1 MLSFQSVKIC
11 VFLMLLIFF
20 RNLSAGELQ
29 FIENQGQWDYSY
41 QYKAHLGCG
50 NVFLYDDKFYFRLYE
65 EKPDIHDASGKHNLD
80 QTIKG
85 HAFYVEFKGAHQA
98 TLSAS
103 EKAPEYHNY
112 YLGDQPEKWKT
123 KVGLYKRV
131 LYENLYDGID
141 MEVYS
146 TETSLKYDYIIQ
158 PGADINQLKVVY
170 NGVDDIALIN
180 DKLVI
185 KTSVNTMVENI
196 PIAYQWIEGVKTAVV
211 CRYVLKNGIVS
222 FAFPDGYDKTKKL
235 IIDPSLIFSSYSG
248 FWGDNWGSSATYD
261 KDGSMYLTGVALEED
276 GNSAQPFETAGAF
289 QTNFSG
295 GEEDIVIMKLNPT
308 GTTKI
313 FATYL
318 GGANNEVCSSTIVD
332 PNGEFIIMG
341 ATGSF
346 NFPTSS
352 TGFDRSF
359 NRGTNVTISTSF
371 TFNVGT
377 DIFITKFSADG
388 SALIGSTYFGG
399 TKNDGLV
406 TNTNLTYNYGDDSRG
421 DIIIGNNNEIYIASS
436 TLSTDVPITAGAF
449 QNTLAGG
456 QDGLLA
462 RFNSDLSNL
471 LSSTYYGG
479 SGGDGCFGI
488 KTDLNGDVVV
498 CGGTT
503 STNIAGM
510 NGINTVYLG
519 GSADG
524 FLFHTNENFTSNK
537 FATYI
542 GTNKYDIAFLLDI
555 DDDNNIYTFGQTEG
569 NYSVSAGV
577 YFDNKSKQ
585 FIHKLNNSLNTTIY
599 STTFGSK
606 NSSYPNISPTAF
618 LVDKCQNAHAVGWGG
633 SNNGTT
639 TSGMAT
645 TTDAFKR
652 TTDGDDFYFITLS
665 KNATS
670 LVYGSYFGENGGL
683 SGDHVDGGTS
693 RFDKNGVVYQAV
705 CASCGGTDGF
715 PTTPGAF
722 SRKNNSSNCNM
733 AGFKFQFDL
742 GELDVLSIDIPSD
755 SGCAPLTIPFSYT
768 STKPATTFEWDFGD
782 GNTSTDQYPTHT
794 YTTPGIYE
802 VQLILG
808 SPQNCKP
815 FDTGYVKVYVFNGLN
830 PDANFTIDTTQVC
843 NNGLITF
850 TNTSLNGVNY
860 SWNFGDGPTV
870 NNNAT
875 TVTHNYASAGTFTV
889 TLIADNP
896 FCFLKDTIKKTVN
909 ISQGLVDAQFNVV
922 SPVCI
927 GTTFNLNSTSTN
939 ATSIQWIL
947 PNGTTSTSNPTS
959 YTPTGTG
966 TFNIQ
971 LIAINTTAC
980 NKRDTLIKPIIVL
993 DTIHAAFSANTAN
1006 VCTTGGVVFTNSSTN
1021 ATSYVW
1027 NFGDG
1032 QTSTDV
1038 SPSHAYSTGGT
1049 YTVSLYASNS
1059 TMCNSPDTF
1068 KLSITVPATVNAD
1081 YSVIGTSCLGDV
1093 ITLTNTSQNAVS
1105 FKWILPD
1112 LTESTT
1118 NVLSYTVVG
1127 SGTQR
1132 ILLVATNPN
1141 TCNKNDTTFYEFT
1154 VGETIDIQG
1163 TVSTAN
1169 VCTTGSVSF
1178 NNTSTHLPGNMY
1190 FWDFGDGYTFNPAPL
1205 GTVTHNYANAGT
1217 YDVMLIGIN
1226 GTACNSPDTFK
1237 TTIVVPKTV
1246 SASFT
1251 SLNASC
1257 QNAPIVFNS
1266 TSTNADSVR
1275 WFFPG
1280 GVQYVGNTATHV
1292 FNNTGTFTI
1301 SLVAY
1306 NANTCNKTDTFI
1318 LDIFIRPLLTVDFSF
1333 AFSGPCQS
1341 TLVDF
1346 TNTGSKG
1353 LSYNWDFGDGTSSSA
1368 ENPQHNYAGVGN
1380 YNVLFTVTD
1389 SNACPTSATTNKP
1402 VNILNAA
1409 LIVAD
1414 FSHSASPVCLGSS
1427 FAFTNSSQN
1436 AVSYRWFFGDGDS
1449 SQATNPTHTYLQ
1461 VGQYTVVLI
1470 ATNSCGIS
1478 DTTEKTVEVIQIIV
1492 QASGSIVG
1500 GGCSPATF
1508 TTTNT
1513 SQNATQ
1519 YLWIFPDGSTST
1531 EATPIITLV
1540 ETGNFQITLIASNPA
1555 ACSISDTLIF
1565 NVTVASTPLA
1575 NFEFSP
1581 DFPARG
1587 DSILFTNLSV
1597 QADSFY
1603 WSFGDQTFS
1612 TLKNPG
1618 HSYATKGLYTICLT
1632 AVNKSTGCSDIYCGV
1647 IDVKDK
1653 LFVFV
1658 PTAFSPNGDGLN
1670 DLLIPLGNEIA
1681 SLHFKVFNRWGE
1693 LLFETNELRKGWDG
1707 FYKDKLQNVDVYIY
1721 EVTGM
1726 ATNGETFSTKGMVTL
1741 MK

>member
-1 MLSFQSVKIC
+1 MLSSQTVRIC
-11 VFLMLLIFF
+11 LFSMLLILF
-20 RNLSAGELQ
+20 RSLDAGELQ
-29 FIENQGQWDYSY
+29 FIENQGQWNYDYK
-41 QYKAHLGCG
+41 YKAYLGCG
-50 NVFLYDDKFYFRLYE
+50 NVFLYDNKFYFRLYE
-65 EKPDIHDASGKHNLD
+65 DKLDIHDETGKHDLS
-80 QTIKG
+80 QTING
-85 HAFYVEFKGAHQA
+85 HAFYIEFKGAKQA
-98 TLSAS
+98 TLSTF

-112 YLGDQPEKWKT
+112 FLGDQPEKWKT
-123 KVGLYKRV
+123 KVGLFNHV
-131 LYENLYDGID
+131 LYENLYQGINMD
-141 MEVYS
+141 VYS

-170 NGVDDIALIN
+170 NGVDHIELVDE
-180 DKLVI
+180 KLVI
-185 KTSVNTMVENI
+185 RTSVNTMIENI
-196 PIAYQWIEGVKTAVV
+196 PVAYQWIEGAKIPVICKYKIEDGV
-211 CRYVLKNGIVS
+211 VS
-222 FAFPDGYDKTKKL
+222 FVLPEGYDKTKQL
-235 IIDPSLIFSSYSG
+235 IIDPNLIFSSYSG

-261 KDGSMYLTGVALEED
+261 TDGSMYLTGVALEED
-276 GNSAQPFETAGAF
+276 GNNAQPFETVGAF

-332 PNGEFIIMG
+332 QNGEFIIMG

-346 NFPTSS
+346 NFPTSA

-359 NRGTNVTISTSF
+359 NRGSNVTISTSF
-371 TFNVGT
+371 EFNVGT

-406 TNTNLTYNYGDDSRG
+406 TATNLTYNYGDDSRG
-421 DIIIGNNNEIYIASS
+421 DIIIGNNDEIYIASS
-436 TLSTDVPITAGAF
+436 TLSTDVPMTAGAF
-449 QNTLAGG
+449 QSALAGG
-456 QDGLLA
+456 QDGILA
-462 RFNSDLSNL
+462 RFNSDLSSL

-479 SGGDGCFGI
+479 TGNDGCFGI
-488 KTDLNGDVVV
+488 KIDGSGDVVV

-503 STNIAGM
+503 SNNIAGM
-510 NGINTVYLG
+510 NGLNTTYRG

-524 FLFHTNENFTSNK
+524 FLLHTNGNFTTNK
-537 FATYI
+537 SSTYI
-542 GTNKYDIAFLLDI
+542 GTNKFDIAFLLDI
-555 DDDNNIYTFGQTEG
+555 DEDNNIYTFGQTEG
-569 NYSVSAGV
+569 SYPVSAGV
-577 YFDNKSKQ
+577 YFDNNSKQ
-585 FIHKLNNSLNTTIY
+585 FIHKLNNSLNSTIY
-599 STTFGSK
+599 STIFGSK
-606 NSSYPNISPTAF
+606 NSSSPNISPTAF

-652 TTDGDDFYFITLS
+652 NTDGDDFYFITLS

-670 LVYGSYFGENGGL
+670 LVYGSYFGENVGL

-705 CASCGGTDGF
+705 CASCGGSDGF

-768 STKPATTFEWDFGD
+768 SSKPATTYRWDFGD
-782 GNTSTDQYPTHT
+782 GDTSIAQFPTHT
-794 YTTPGIYE
+794 YTTPGVYE

-815 FDTGYVKVYVFNGLN
+815 YDTGYTKIYVFNGQN
-830 PDANFTIDTTQVC
+830 PVADFTIDTSEVC

-850 TNTSLNGVNY
+850 TNTSLHGVNY
-860 SWNFGDGPTV
+860 SWNFGDGQTAI
-870 NNNAT
+870 NNAT
-875 TVTHNYASAGTFTV
+875 TVTHNYGSAGTFIV

-896 FCFLKDTIKKTVN
+896 FCFLKDTITKTVN
-909 ISQGLVDAQFNVV
+909 ISQGLVDAQFNIG
-922 SPVCI
+922 SPICI
-927 GTTFNLNSTSTN
+927 GSTITLNSTSTN

-947 PNGTTSTSNPTS
+947 PNGTSSTNNPFS
-959 YTPTGTG
+959 YTPLNIG
-966 TFNIQ
+966 TFDIKLYAFNSS
-971 LIAINTTAC
+971 TC
-980 NKRDTLIKPIIVL
+980 NKKDSIIRTIQVS
-993 DTIHAAFSANTAN
+993 DTIHTSFSANTAN
-1006 VCTTGGVVFTNSSTN
+1006 VCNTGGVQFTNSSTN

-1038 SPSHAYSTGGT
+1038 SPTHAYASSGT
-1049 YTVSLYASNS
+1049 YNVSLIATNSN
-1059 TMCNSPDTF
+1059 MCNSPDTF
-1068 KLSITVPATVNAD
+1068 NLSITVPATVNAD
-1081 YSVIGTSCLGDV
+1081 YTVVGTTCIGDI
-1093 ITLTNTSQNAVS
+1093 ITLTNTSQNALT

-1112 LTESTT
+1112 LSESTS
-1118 NVLSYTVVG
+1118 NILNYTVLG
-1127 SGTQR
+1127 SGIQR
-1132 ILLVATNPN
+1132 ILLVASNPN

-1154 VGETIDIQG
+1154 VGQTMNIDG
-1163 TVSTAN
+1163 VVSTAN

-1178 NNTSTHLPGNMY
+1178 NNTSTHVSGNMY
-1190 FWDFGDGYTFNPAPL
+1190 FWDFGDGFTFNPAPL

-1217 YDVMLIGIN
+1217 YTVMLIGIN

-1237 TTIVVPKTV
+1237 TSITVPSTV

-1257 QNAPIVFNS
+1257 QNTPIVFNS
-1266 TSTNADSVR
+1266 MSTNADSVR

-1280 GVQYVGNTATHV
+1280 GVQYIGNTATHV
-1292 FNNTGTFTI
+1292 FNSTGTFTVV
-1301 SLVAY
+1301 LVAY
-1306 NANTCNKTDTFI
+1306 NQNTCNKIDTFS
-1318 LDIFIRPLLTVDFSF
+1318 LNIFVRPLLSVDFSF

-1341 TLVDF
+1341 TIVDF

-1353 LSYNWDFGDGTSSSA
+1353 LSYSWNFGDGTSSIL
-1368 ENPQHNYAGVGN
+1368 ENPQHNYSGIGN
-1380 YNVLFTVTD
+1380 YNVSFTVTD
-1389 SNACPTSATTNKP
+1389 SNACPTSAGISKP
-1402 VNILNAA
+1402 VSISNAN

-1414 FSHSASPVCLGSS
+1414 FSHSTSPICLGNT
-1427 FAFTNSSQN
+1427 FAFTNNSQN

-1449 SQATNPTHTYLQ
+1449 SNAVNPTHTYNQ
-1461 VGQYTVVLI
+1461 IGTFEVMLI
-1470 ATNSCGIS
+1470 STNNCELS
-1478 DTTEKTVEVIQIIV
+1478 DTTKKSVQVINTSVI
-1492 QASGSIVG
+1492 ASGTING

-1519 YLWIFPDGSTST
+1519 YLWIFPDGNTSN
-1531 EATPIITLV
+1531 EFTPTFTLV
-1540 ETGNFQITLIASNPA
+1540 ETGSFQIKMIASNPT
-1555 ACSISDTLIF
+1555 ACVSKDSVVF
-1565 NVTVASTPLA
+1565 NINVASTPLA
-1575 NFEFSP
+1575 NFEFAP
-1581 DFPARG
+1581 EFPTRG

-1597 QADSFY
+1597 QADSFS
-1603 WSFGDQTFS
+1603 WSFGDQSFS

-1632 AVNKSTGCSDIYCGV
+1632 SVNKSTGCSDVYCGI

-1653 LFVFV
+1653 LYVFV

-1670 DLLIPLGNEIA
+1670 DILIPLGNEIS
-1681 SLHFKVFNRWGE
+1681 SLHFKIFNRWGE
-1693 LLFETNELRKGWDG
+1693 LIFETNELHKGWDG
-1707 FYKDKLQNVDVYIY
+1707 FYKDKLQNVDAYIF
-1721 EVTGM
+1721 EVNGV
-1726 ATNGETFSTKGMVTL
+1726 ANNGESFSAKGLVTL